1 MTQITHLRQI
11 VQVRKKR
18 ACGYATVD
26 LIQPD
31 GSLRKREKPLV
42 VHFPEHAQGAAT
54 AGSLWEVSGRERE
67 NAFTTANGLIISEYT
82 IDATEIRF
90 LKPSGKVLARW
101 ISSNIKGIGEVIAKR
116 LVRLPKLAELI
127 EKRERSSLL
136 AVAGMSEA
144 RLDRLLEEWPDQ
156 SLYDTITWLE
166 EQQLPLGLGEK
177 LSALFGAE
185 AIEKIKE
192 HPFLLMAMGAS
203 FEKTMEIAKELGL
216 TMADASVVAGVAQH
230 VAVRHTHKTGS
241 TVIDPQ
247 SLITGCAQVMQT
259 PAPDNVGEIAVDHGL
274 LVKVDSG
281 YQVYGS
287 ALMEA
292 VVALFLAKAHGRSA
306 GTGSLVAGWEAGL
319 TENSVIDALEAYE
332 QTLPFQLT
340 GDQRKAVVGSVL
352 SPVCG
357 ISGGAGTGKTTILKA
372 ILGVY
377 QALAGGMAF
386 YQVALSGRAAQRMS
400 ESTGLPAQTIAKFI
414 VDHIGE
420 KKPRLPDHLL
430 LVIDEASMV
439 DLLSM
444 YKLIGLLPEATRVI
458 FVGDT
463 AQLLPVGAGLV
474 FHALQDTFIPF
485 FHLTQVKRQ
494 GEESGIHR
502 FATAI
507 RNGEIEIPPQTEIT
521 LAKSADCSIEGVMT
535 PERLEQ
541 LWKEAGGIGNS
552 IVLCPVRKGEMG
564 VDGINQHLQQSNGL
578 ERPSIYYQD
587 DQRGWI
593 PWVTSTG
600 TELLL
605 GDPILITANNYDE
618 AADIRNGDL
627 GVITVVYDSPENDS
641 GAVAVAEING
651 TSIAITQDLLDKMQ
665 LGYAITIH
673 KAQGSQWP
681 TCFVVLPPEAG
692 HMMDQTLLY
701 TAATRPEER
710 LVLMGSGQVIRKAV
724 EKECLIEKRC
734 VCLQE
739 RMQGRQRREN
749 K

>member
-1 MTQITHLRQI
+1 MSQITHLRQI

-18 ACGYATVD
+18 AGGYATVD
-26 LIQPD
+26 LIKPD
-31 GSLRKREKPLV
+31 GSIRKREKPLV
-42 VHFPEHAQGAAT
+42 VHFPDHAQGAAT
-54 AGSLWEVSGRERE
+54 VGSLWEVSGHERE
-67 NAFTTANGLIISEYT
+67 NSFTVNDFIISEYT
-82 IDATEIRF
+82 IDATEIHF
-90 LKPSGKVLARW
+90 LKPSGKVLSRW
-101 ISSNIKGIGEVIAKR
+101 ISGNIKGIGGVIANR
-116 LVRLPKLAELI
+116 LVRLPNLAELI

-144 RLDRLLEEWPDQ
+144 RLDRLLDEWPDDT
-156 SLYDTITWLE
+156 LYDTITWLE

-177 LSALFGAE
+177 LSTIFGAE

-203 FEKTMEIAKELGL
+203 FEKTMDIAKGLGL
-216 TMADASVVAGVAQH
+216 TMADGSVMAGVAQH
-230 VAVRHTHKTGS
+230 AAVRYSQKTGS

-247 SLITGCAQVMQT
+247 SLITGCSQIIQL
-259 PAPDNVGEIAVDHGL
+259 PAPDSVGDIAVDHGL

-281 YQVYGS
+281 YQVYGT

-292 VVALFLAKAHGRSA
+292 AVALFLSKAHSRLA
-306 GTGSLVAGWEAGL
+306 GTCSLAAGWEAGL
-319 TENSVIDALEAYE
+319 TEKKVIDALEAYE

-340 GDQRKAVVGSVL
+340 GDQRKAVVGSIL
-352 SPVCG
+352 SPICG

-386 YQVALSGRAAQRMS
+386 YQVALSGRAAQRMA
-400 ESTGLPAQTIAKFI
+400 ESTGLPAQTIAKLI
-414 VDHIGE
+414 VDHIGDG
-420 KKPRLPDHLL
+420 KARLPDHLL

-474 FHALQDTFIPF
+474 FHALQETFVPF

-507 RNGEIEIPPQTEIT
+507 RNGEVVIPPETKIS
-521 LAKSADCSIEGVMT
+521 LAKSDDCSIEGDMT
-535 PERLEQ
+535 LNRLEQ
-541 LWKEAGGIGNS
+541 LWREAGGIES
-552 IVLCPVRKGEMG
+552 CIVLCPVRKGEMG
-564 VDGINQHLQQSNGL
+564 VDGINRHLQQSNGFQ
-578 ERPSIYYQD
+578 RPKTYYQD
-587 DQRGWI
+587 DLRGWM
-593 PWVTSTG
+593 PWVTSAG

-605 GDPILITANNYDE
+605 GDPILVTSNNYDE

-627 GVITVVYDSPENDS
+627 GVITAVYDSPDEEDGS
-641 GAVAVAEING
+641 VAMAEING
-651 TSIAITQDLLDKMQ
+651 ICIPMTPDLLDKIQ

-673 KAQGSQWP
+673 KSQGSQWP

-701 TAATRPEER
+701 TAATRPEGR
-710 LVLMGSGQVIRKAV
+710 LVLMGSGQVIKSAVDREYGVAHRKTNL
-724 EKECLIEKRC
+724 KDRLTGLDDRNI
-734 VCLQE
+734 
-739 RMQGRQRREN
+739 
-749 K
+749 

>member
-1 MTQITHLRQI
+1 
-11 VQVRKKR
+11 
-18 ACGYATVD
+18 YATVD
-26 LIQPD
+26 LIRPD
-31 GSLRKREKPLV
+31 GSVRKREKPLV

-54 AGSLWEVSGRERE
+54 EGSLWEVSGRERE
-67 NAFTTANGLIISEYT
+67 NSFTVNDFIVSEYT
-82 IDATEIRF
+82 IDATEIKF
-90 LKPSGKVLARW
+90 LKPSGKVLSRW
-101 ISSNIKGIGEVIAKR
+101 ISSNINGIGGVIANR
-116 LVRLPKLAELI
+116 LVRLPNLAALV
-127 EKRERSSLL
+127 EKRDRASLL

-144 RLDRLLEEWPDQ
+144 RLDRLLKEWPDE
-156 SLYDTITWLE
+156 SLYDTIKWLE
-166 EQQLPLGLGEK
+166 EQRLPLGLGEK
-177 LSALFGAE
+177 LSGIFGAE
-185 AIEKIKE
+185 AIEKIKS

-203 FEKTMEIAKELGL
+203 FEKTMEVAKELGL
-216 TMADASVVAGVAQH
+216 TMADDSVVAGVAQH
-230 VAVRHTHKTGS
+230 VAVRYTHKTGS

-247 SLITGCAQVMQT
+247 SLINGCAHVMQT
-259 PAPDNVGEIAVDHGL
+259 PAPDNVGDIAVEHGL
-274 LVKVDSG
+274 LVQVDSG

-292 VVALFLAKAHGRSA
+292 AVALFLTKAHSRSV
-306 GTGSLVAGWEAGL
+306 GTGSLVAGWEAGV
-319 TENSVIDALEAYE
+319 TEQSVIDALEAYE

-340 GDQRKAVVGSVL
+340 GDQRQAVVGSVL
-352 SPVCG
+352 TLVCG

-386 YQVALSGRAAQRMS
+386 YQVALSGRAAQRMA

-414 VDHIGE
+414 VDHVGE
-420 KKPRLPDHLL
+420 KKPQLPDHLL

-444 YKLIGLLPEATRVI
+444 YRLIGLLPEATRII

-485 FHLTQVKRQ
+485 FNLTQVKRQ
-494 GEESGIHR
+494 GEESGIHH

-507 RNGEIEIPPQTEIT
+507 RNGEIEIPPDTKIT
-521 LAKSADCSIEGVMT
+521 LAESADCSIEVDMSLS
-535 PERLEQ
+535 RLEQ
-541 LWKEAGGIGNS
+541 LWREAGGIGNS

-564 VDGINQHLQQSNGL
+564 VDGINQRLQQGNGL

-587 DQRGWI
+587 NQRGWI
-593 PWVTSTG
+593 PWVTSSG
-600 TELLL
+600 IELLL
-605 GDPILITANNYDE
+605 GDPILVTSNNYDE
-618 AADIRNGDL
+618 NADVRNGDL
-627 GVITVVYDSPENDS
+627 GVITAVYDVPDEN
-641 GAVAVAEING
+641 GAVAMSEING
-651 TSIAITQDLLDKMQ
+651 GCIAITPDLLDKMQ

-673 KAQGSQWP
+673 KSQGSQWP

-710 LVLMGSGQVIRKAV
+710 LVLMGSGRVIRKAG
-724 EKECLIEKRC
+724 ERECLIEKRC

-739 RMQGRQRREN
+739 RMRGRQQVQN

>member
-1 MTQITHLRQI
+1 MSQITHLRQI

-18 ACGYATVD
+18 ACGFATVD
-26 LIQPD
+26 LIKPD
-31 GSLRKREKPLV
+31 GSLRKREKPVV
-42 VHFPEHAQGAAT
+42 VHFPEYAQNAAT
-54 AGSLWEVSGRERE
+54 VGSLWEVSGKERE
-67 NAFTTANGLIISEYT
+67 NVFTVNDFIISEYT

-90 LKPSGKVLARW
+90 LKPSGKVLSRW
-101 ISSNIKGIGEVIAKR
+101 ISSNIRGIGSVIANR
-116 LVRLPKLAELI
+116 LVRLPNLAGLI

-136 AVAGMSEA
+136 AVSGMSEA
-144 RLDRLLEEWPDQ
+144 RLDRLLDEWPDK
-156 SLYDTITWLE
+156 SMYDTITWLE

-185 AIEKIKE
+185 AIDKIKE

-203 FEKTMEIAKELGL
+203 FEKTMEIAKGLGL
-216 TMADASVVAGVAQH
+216 TMADNSVMAGVAQH
-230 VAVRHTHKTGS
+230 VAVRYTHKTGS

-247 SLITGCAQVMQT
+247 SLITDCTQVMQS
-259 PAPDNVGEIAVDHGL
+259 PAPSNVGDIAVEHGL

-292 VVALFLAKAHGRSA
+292 AVALFLTKAHNRPA
-306 GTGSLVAGWEAGL
+306 GTGSLAAGWESGL
-319 TENSVIDALEAYE
+319 TEKKVIDALETYE

-340 GDQRKAVVGSVL
+340 GDQRKAVAGSVL

-386 YQVALSGRAAQRMS
+386 YQVALSGRAAQRMA
-400 ESTGLPAQTIAKFI
+400 ESTGLPAQTIAKLI

-420 KKPRLPDHLL
+420 GKARLPDHLL
-430 LVIDEASMV
+430 LIIDEASMV

-485 FHLTQVKRQ
+485 FNLTQVKRQ

-507 RNGEIEIPPQTEIT
+507 RNGQVEIPPQTEIS
-521 LAKSADCSIEGVMT
+521 LAKSADCSIEGDMSLN
-535 PERLEQ
+535 RLES
-541 LWKEAGGIGNS
+541 LWKEAGGIGNA

-564 VDGINQHLQQSNGL
+564 VDGINRHLQQSNGL
-578 ERPSIYYQD
+578 QRPKIYYQD

-593 PWVTSTG
+593 PWVTSAG

-605 GDPILITANNYDE
+605 GDPILVTSNNYDE

-627 GVITVVYDSPENDS
+627 GVITAVYDSPSEEDGS
-641 GAVAVAEING
+641 VAMAEVNG
-651 TSIAITQDLLDKMQ
+651 ICIAITIDLLDKMQ

-673 KAQGSQWP
+673 KSQGSQWP
-681 TCFVVLPPEAG
+681 SCFVVLPPEAG
-692 HMMDQTLLY
+692 HMMDLTLLY
-701 TAATRPEER
+701 TAATRSEKQVVVMGDKMTIEKAVNRGSEAVER
-710 LVLMGSGQVIRKAV
+710 LT
-724 EKECLIEKRC
+724 CLKKRM
-734 VCLQE
+734 VF
-739 RMQGRQRREN
+739 
-749 K
+749 